1 MARGLVGS
9 AHGELVTTGL
19 PDQYCAGSTEAANR
33 SSIFFGLE
41 SSEHRTRSIAAAELC
56 RDVHF
61 YGKGDSIERSEALS
75 LGSPLVTLIGGLLSG
90 LDEDLDHGVQLSA
103 HPLEKLEVAVDQL
116 SRGAVAIG
124 EPLLRFTDRGIH
136 RR

>member
-1 MARGLVGS
+1 MM
-9 AHGELVTTGL
+9 
-19 PDQYCAGSTEAANR
+19 
-33 SSIFFGLE
+33 
-41 SSEHRTRSIAAAELC
+41 
-56 RDVHF
+56 
-61 YGKGDSIERSEALS
+61 
-75 LGSPLVTLIGGLLSG
+75 LIGGLLSG

-136 RR
+136 GR